1 MVHSGDSDS
10 DQHAAAQSQKLKC
23 PQPGCRKTFTR
34 RYNLQSHLMVH
45 SGLRPYSCEFCGAAF
60 SRQHDLRRHVRSL
73 HLEIRPHQCIYCP
86 LSFARSDALK
96 RHLISEGKRDP
107 ATHPAPTS

>member
-1 MVHSGDSDS
+1 MYC
-10 DQHAAAQSQKLKC
+10 C
-23 PQPGCRKTFTR
+23 PFEGCGKMFTR

-45 SGLRPYSCEFCGAAF
+45 SGERPYKCPSCGASF

-73 HLEIRPHQCIYCP
+73 HSEDRPHHCHHCN

-96 RHLISEGKRDP
+96 RHLASEAKRDP
-107 ATHPAPTS
+107 GITGPMHPGEVPANM